1 MLVLALKL
9 SRNIA
14 TSESVPTRDACL
26 RRHCSQR
33 IASGRG
39 LVSFRTRDD
48 SLVFPEGSPYGWA
61 ILRF

>member
-9 SRNIA
+9 SRKIA
-14 TSESVPTRDACL
+14 TSESAPTRDARL

-39 LVSFRTRDD
+39 IISFRNSDD

-61 ILRF
+61 ILSF